1 MDCERK
7 RKKRK
12 EGTSKKAAT
21 ANKKAPFIMVA
32 IIPNSSPTFTIEL
45 APCRDTSDDEYEAL
59 MKSAAGKKSSESGIG
74 TPSGKRQRKSKAR
87 TPIILPP
94 PPKPSKQKVC

>member
-12 EGTSKKAAT
+12 EGTSKKAAA

-32 IIPNSSPTFTIEL
+32 IIPNQSACLSI
-45 APCRDTSDDEYEAL
+45 DTN
-59 MKSAAGKKSSESGIG
+59 
-74 TPSGKRQRKSKAR
+74 
-87 TPIILPP
+87 
-94 PPKPSKQKVC
+94 

>member
-12 EGTSKKAAT
+12 EERSKKAAAA

-32 IIPNSSPTFTIEL
+32 IIPNQSACLSI
-45 APCRDTSDDEYEAL
+45 DTN
-59 MKSAAGKKSSESGIG
+59 
-74 TPSGKRQRKSKAR
+74 
-87 TPIILPP
+87 
-94 PPKPSKQKVC
+94 

>member
-12 EGTSKKAAT
+12 EERSKKAAA

-32 IIPNSSPTFTIEL
+32 IIPNQSACLSI
-45 APCRDTSDDEYEAL
+45 DTN
-59 MKSAAGKKSSESGIG
+59 
-74 TPSGKRQRKSKAR
+74 
-87 TPIILPP
+87 
-94 PPKPSKQKVC
+94 